1 MHNRNLQTYIHI
13 NEALPFDSAE
23 QSIEIHRLVFA
34 SENHQDR
41 EVPGFLGGGKHRKET
56 RRLPSSTR
64 VTDRNFTADT
74 MRDRLLASERIETE
88 RKRNRRDK

>member
-41 EVPGFLGGGKHRKET
+41 EVVGFLGGGKHRKET
-56 RRLPSSTR
+56 RRLSSSTR
-64 VTDRNFTADT
+64 ATDRDVTADT
-74 MRDRLLASERIETE
+74 MRNRLLAFGE
-88 RKRNRRDK
+88 N